1 MDIAERLRS
10 PVRRSLGRVSL
21 AVAVPSLLVLL
32 AVVGFTNARFG
43 DDAFVLLTL
52 PLALAAVGF
61 GLQGAATVAC
71 LVSAIAAFWW
81 QRHGYPGGGSWLGSR
96 LLTYALIAVVVGCVA
111 ESRGALARRLRTH
124 NELSL
129 DLIATAS
136 YDGYF
141 TQLNSAFTE
150 VLGFT
155 PEELMA
161 QPFLEFVHPDDV
173 EPTLA
178 AVATQ
183 TEEGA
188 AVFHFQNRY
197 RTKSGSYRWLEWTSR
212 PDETTRALIA
222 VARDVTERKRL
233 EERER
238 QHTSELEQA
247 VAERTREVEDARLET
262 LQRLALAAEY
272 RDDDTHQHTE
282 RVGHSAALI
291 AQALG
296 LPSEQVELIRL
307 AAPLHDVGKL
317 AISDAILL
325 KPGRLTSS
333 EYLLLQSHAQAGAN
347 LLAGST
353 SRVLQLAEEIALSH
367 HEHWDG
373 NGYPRRLVGEQIPL
387 CGRIVAVAD
396 VFDALTND
404 RPYKRAWALEE
415 ALAEISRQAGHQFDP
430 QVVAAF
436 EQLDHE
442 ALLAMRTQTAV
453 ISAA

>member
-1 MDIAERLRS
+1 MAIAERLRT

-21 AVAVPSLLVLL
+21 AVAVPSLLIVLTVI
-32 AVVGFTNARFG
+32 AFTNARFG

-61 GLQGAATVAC
+61 GLHGAATTAF

-81 QRHGYPGGGSWLGSR
+81 QRHGYPNGGSWLGSR

-111 ESRGALARRLRTH
+111 ESRGALARRLRSH

-129 DLIATAS
+129 DLIATAN

-141 TQLNSAFTE
+141 TQLNSAFTD

-155 PEELMA
+155 AEELMA
-161 QPFLEFVHPDDV
+161 RPFLEFVHPDDV

-183 TEEGA
+183 TEQGA

-212 PDETTRALIA
+212 PDEKIRALIA

-238 QHTSELEQA
+238 RHTSELEQA

-291 AQALG
+291 AVALG
-296 LPSEQVELIRL
+296 LPREEVELIRL

-317 AISDAILL
+317 AISDTILL

-373 NGYPRRLVGEQIPL
+373 HGYPHRLAAEQIPL
-387 CGRIVAVAD
+387 SGRIVAVAD

-404 RPYKRAWALEE
+404 RPYKRAWALDD
-415 ALAEISRQAGHQFDP
+415 ALAEISRQAGNQFDP

-436 EQLDHE
+436 ERLDHE
-442 ALLAMRTQTAV
+442 ALLALRTQRAV